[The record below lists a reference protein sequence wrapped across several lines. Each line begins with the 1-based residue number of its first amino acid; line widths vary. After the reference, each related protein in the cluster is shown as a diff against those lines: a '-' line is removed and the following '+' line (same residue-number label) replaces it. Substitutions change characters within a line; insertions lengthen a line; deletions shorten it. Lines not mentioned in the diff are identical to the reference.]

1 MSDFSSDPKGK
12 GPKKNFTR
20 SGKDFSRPGSKR
32 SDSSE
37 SKPSQSDDSRSRDSK
52 PRDFRSKE
60 SNSDR
65 YSEKSKN
72 FDRRKDSND
81 ESSFNKRSND
91 RYSRDDRNSSDD
103 RKPREDRKPLENR
116 KHSSDSRPRN
126 ARNFEKRTRSEGDGW
141 GRDRGSFKKSDSKR
155 YEFQSSRSKPMDPND
170 FAMVAKTLPGLEE
183 VLATEVKRLGGK
195 NVKTLVRGVSF
206 EGDKGFMYKANLC
219 LRTALRVL
227 KPIHEFK
234 FRSQD
239 DFYRRV
245 QQFDWASI
253 LDVDTTFVIHASGQS
268 DTFTHSL
275 FTAQKAKDAIVDQF
289 REMTGERPNVD
300 KRSPDVHIHVYLR
313 NHECSISLDSSG
325 ESLHKR
331 GYKVAVGEA
340 PISEVLAA
348 GLILLSGWDGLTPLY
363 DPFCGAGTLAI
374 EAALIAQNLPANL
387 TRDVFGFMTWNDYDQ
402 ELHAKIEESA
412 LKKARG
418 FDHKIYCSD
427 IDPVMVIKAKKNISE
442 ATFDDVIEV
451 ERRDFINSQ
460 PPAENAMLIFNPPY
474 NEKLRADTGTL
485 YRSIGDTLKTNYSG
499 TNAWMITSDL
509 EGLKTLGL
517 RTSRRIPVM
526 NGALECR
533 FVKYELY
540 KGTKKGGPI
549 ADNSNN

>member
-1 MSDFSSDPKGK
+1 MSDFSSDQEGK

-20 SGKDFSRPGSKR
+20 SGKDFSRPAR
-32 SDSSE
+32 SDSSDSSGSSE
-37 SKPSQSDDSRSRDSK
+37 SGENRFER
-52 PRDFRSKE
+52 
-60 SNSDR
+60 NSDR
-65 YSEKSKN
+65 SKN
-72 FDRRKDSND
+72 YDRRKDSNE

-91 RYSRDDRNSSDD
+91 RYSREDQYSGDKRNS
-103 RKPREDRKPLENR
+103 REERRPREERNPREDRKPSENR
-116 KHSSDSRPRN
+116 KQSSDSRPRN
-126 ARNFEKRTRSEGDGW
+126 DRNFEKRTRSEGDGW

-155 YEFQSSRSKPMDPND
+155 YEFQSARSKPMDPND

-219 LRTALRVL
+219 LRTALRIL

-253 LDVDTTFVIHASGQS
+253 LDIDTTFVIHASGQS

-387 TRDVFGFMTWNDYDQ
+387 TRNVFGFMTWNDYDQ

-442 ATFDDVIEV
+442 ATFDDIIEV

-540 KGTKKGGPI
+540 KGTKKGG
-549 ADNSNN
+549 